1 MGTRAES
8 TQSEVAGAA
17 GRGGWAIDS
26 VVSHHRDG
34 FRSGVGRFNELL
46 AERLG
51 VPLVGIRKLLAG
63 KVVRP
68 LLSFKVSELTDAE
81 RSELAELVARKPF
94 SWETF
99 LHVYDGD
106 ELEVGLVAGAS
117 RVHCGNHEIYEQVKG
132 LNGACRTLWSPG
144 LILDDRLFAPAEVS
158 VFSFG
163 MAHKIRTD
171 LFERLR
177 RLLDASGRTYAVYVS
192 AANHETTQ
200 MRDAQL
206 IFDEMH
212 EIFPSTLFFV
222 GNLSDV
228 AVFNQLRSS
237 TFFASFF
244 LGGVRA
250 NNGSVA
256 AAMEKGAV
264 VITNLDEH
272 SPPEFV
278 HMHNL
283 IDIGRCD
290 ELPLDPLVLGRIGEN
305 AIETGRERGWDRL
318 VSLLLD
324 AT

>member
-1 MGTRAES
+1 MATGAQS
-8 TQSEVAGAA
+8 TERGADGPTVGDTA
-17 GRGGWAIDS
+17 LDA
-26 VVSHHRDG
+26 VVTHHRDG

-51 VPLVGIRKLLAG
+51 VPLLGIRKLASRKLS
-63 KVVRP
+63 RP
-68 LLSFKVSELTDAE
+68 LLSFKVAELSESE
-81 RSELAELVARKPF
+81 RGELADLVARAPF
-94 SWETF
+94 AWEIF
-99 LHVYDGD
+99 LHVYDGN
-106 ELEVGLVAGAS
+106 ELEAGLVAGAES
-117 RVHCGNHEIYEQVKG
+117 VHCGNHEVYEQVRK
-132 LNGACRTLWSPG
+132 LNPSCQVLWSPG
-144 LILDDRLFAPAEVS
+144 LILDERVFAPAEIS

-171 LFERLR
+171 LFQRLR
-177 RLLDASGRTYAVYVS
+177 QLLDASGRTYAVYVS

-228 AVFNQLRSS
+228 AVFNHLRSS
-237 TFFASFF
+237 TFFATFF

-278 HMHNL
+278 HMDNL
-283 IDIGRCD
+283 IDIERLD
-290 ELPLDPLVLGRIGEN
+290 ELPLDPLVLRRISVR
-305 AIETGRERGWDRL
+305 AMETGRERGWDRL
-318 VSLLLD
+318 VARLRDLP
-324 AT
+324 A

>member
-1 MGTRAES
+1 M
-8 TQSEVAGAA
+8 QSA
-17 GRGGWAIDS
+17 S
-26 VVSHHRDG
+26 VDAVVTHHRDS

-51 VPLVGIRKLLAG
+51 VPLVGIPALLSAG
-63 KVVRP
+63 CSRP
-68 LLSFKVSELTDAE
+68 LLSFKVAELG
-81 RSELAELVARKPF
+81 LAELAALETLVETKQFP
-94 SWETF
+94 WELF
-99 LHVYDGD
+99 LHVYDGQP
-106 ELEVGLVAGAS
+106 LEAALVAGAS
-117 RVHCGNHEIYEQVKG
+117 RVHCGNHEVYAQVG
-132 LNGACRTLWSPG
+132 ALNPSSRILWSPG
-144 LILDDRLFAPAEVS
+144 LILDERPFETADVS

-171 LFERLR
+171 LFRRLR
-177 RLLDASGRTYAVYVS
+177 ELLDASGHSYALYVS
-192 AANHETTQ
+192 AANHETTR
-200 MRDAQL
+200 MKDAHL

-212 EIFPSTLFFV
+212 ELFPDTLFFL

-228 AVFNQLRSS
+228 AVYNYLRSS

-278 HMHNL
+278 HMDNV
-283 IDIGRCD
+283 IDIERCT
-290 ELPLDPLVLGRIGEN
+290 ELPLEPEALARIAGR

-318 VSLLLD
+318 VERLVED
-324 AT
+324 DG

>member
-1 MGTRAES
+1 MSRPPVDA
-8 TQSEVAGAA
+8 
-17 GRGGWAIDS
+17 
-26 VVSHHRDG
+26 VVTHHRDS

-51 VPLVGIRKLLAG
+51 VPVIGIRRLLTAG
-63 KVVRP
+63 CSRP
-68 LLSFKVSELTDAE
+68 LLSFKVA
-81 RSELAELVARKPF
+81 ELAPAELAALHELVETRAFP
-94 SWETF
+94 WELF

-106 ELEVGLVAGAS
+106 ELEAALVAGADH
-117 RVHCGNHEIYEQVKG
+117 VHAGNHEIFAQIEG
-132 LNGACRTLWSPG
+132 LARSADTLWSPG
-144 LILDDRLFAPAEVS
+144 LILDEREFAPTDVS

-177 RLLDASGRTYAVYVS
+177 DLLDASGRSYAVYLS
-192 AANHETTQ
+192 AANHETTR
-200 MRDAQL
+200 MRDAHL
-206 IFDEMH
+206 IFDELH
-212 EIFPSTLFFV
+212 EIFPSTLFFL

-228 AVFNQLRSS
+228 AVFNYLRSS

-250 NNGSVA
+250 NNGSIA

-278 HMHNL
+278 HLDNL
-283 IDIGRCD
+283 IDIGQTR
-290 ELPLDPLVLGRIGEN
+290 ELPLEHEALA
-305 AIETGRERGWDRL
+305 AISRGAVETAHERGWAQL
-318 VSLLLD
+318 VERIR
-324 AT
+324 

>member
-1 MGTRAES
+1 M
-8 TQSEVAGAA
+8 
-17 GRGGWAIDS
+17 IDA
-26 VVSHHRDG
+26 VVTHHRDS

-51 VPLVGIRKLLAG
+51 VPVIGIRKLLAAG
-63 KVVRP
+63 CERP
-68 LLSFKVSELTDAE
+68 LLSFKVA
-81 RSELAELVARKPF
+81 ELAPGELAVLQQLVDDKPLE
-94 SWETF
+94 WELF

-106 ELEVGLVAGAS
+106 PLEEALVRGAAH
-117 RVHCGNHEIYEQVKG
+117 VHAGNHEVYAQVEG
-132 LNGACRTLWSPG
+132 LARSADTLWSPG
-144 LILDDRLFAPAEVS
+144 LILDEREFPPADVS

-177 RLLDASGRTYAVYVS
+177 ELLEASGRSYAVYLS
-192 AANHETTQ
+192 AANHETTK
-200 MRDAQL
+200 MMDAHL
-206 IFDEMH
+206 IFDELH
-212 EIFPSTLFFV
+212 EIFPSTLYFL

-228 AVFNQLRSS
+228 AVFNYLRSS

-250 NNGSVA
+250 NNGSIA

-278 HMHNL
+278 HLDNL
-283 IDIGRCD
+283 VDIGQTR
-290 ELPLDPLVLGRIGEN
+290 ELPLEPDALA
-305 AIETGRERGWDRL
+305 AISRRAVETAHERGWEQL
-318 VSLLLD
+318 VERIG
-324 AT
+324 

>member
-1 MGTRAES
+1 VPNTP
-8 TQSEVAGAA
+8 
-17 GRGGWAIDS
+17 IDA
-26 VVSHHRDG
+26 VVTHHSDS

-46 AERLG
+46 AEQLG
-51 VPLVGIRKLLAG
+51 VPLVGIRRLLSAG
-63 KVVRP
+63 CAHP
-68 LLSFKVSELTDAE
+68 LLSFKVA
-81 RSELAELVARKPF
+81 ELAPAELSVLSTLVDSKPF
-94 SWETF
+94 PWELF
-99 LHVYDGD
+99 LHVYDGL
-106 ELEVGLVAGAS
+106 ELEEGLVAGAAH
-117 RVHCGNHEIYEQVKG
+117 VHCGNHEIFEQISP
-132 LNGACRTLWSPG
+132 LSSSAEILWSPG
-144 LILDDRLFAPAEVS
+144 LILDERPFAETELS

-177 RLLDASGRTYAVYVS
+177 GLLDASGRTYAVYVS
-192 AANHETTQ
+192 AANHETTR
-200 MRDAQL
+200 MRDAHV

-212 EIFPSTLFFV
+212 EIFPATLFFL

-228 AVFNQLRSS
+228 AVFNYLRSS

-250 NNGSVA
+250 NNGSIA

-278 HMHNL
+278 HMENV
-283 IDIGRCD
+283 IDIERC
-290 ELPLDPLVLGRIGEN
+290 EQLPLDPAVLAAISRR

-318 VSLLLD
+318 VERLAASR
-324 AT
+324 